1 MPTEKAVWVGVKPGV
16 MKWARESIG
25 LTIAEVS
32 RRLNIGESTITEWE
46 TGDRKPTLNTLKK
59 LASLYKRPLAIFFLP
74 TPPLEP
80 SLPTD
85 YRVLPEDKR
94 RPLTKKALLAI
105 RRARYLQSVATDLLQ
120 EESTERILPS
130 LERVSLDDDPEV
142 VAERQRR
149 QLGVGRDYQQSFRSV
164 YDAFSRWREVLEN
177 QRILVV
183 QSRMS
188 VGEARGF
195 SLVDGLIPVISVNMS
210 DSISARI
217 FTLFHEYAH
226 ILTKVSG
233 ICTPENISPYDA
245 DAQLV
250 ERFCNYFAGAFL
262 VPRNALGQDTN
273 AREIGRSRTIDDS
286 LLLEIAGRFRVSTQ
300 VVLRRLLICQ
310 FINRSQYQVELD
322 ELELQK
328 RPPKR
333 KRGFGMPTP
342 KRCIT
347 ENGRLFTAI
356 TLAAKERDSITYS
369 DLADYLAID
378 LKYLDKVEA
387 LL

>member
-1 MPTEKAVWVGVKPGV
+1 MPTKKSVWVGVKPSV
-16 MKWARESIG
+16 MEWARESIG
-25 LTIAEVS
+25 LTIPEVS

-46 TGDRKPTLNTLKK
+46 TGDKKPTLNTLKK
-59 LASLYKRPLAIFFLP
+59 LTSLYKRPLAIFFLP

-80 SLPTD
+80 PLPTD
-85 YRVLPEDKR
+85 YRVLPEEKR
-94 RPLTKKALLAI
+94 RPLTKQALLAI
-105 RRARYLQSVATDLLQ
+105 RRARYLQSVVTELLK
-120 EESTERILPS
+120 EEPAVGILPAF
-130 LERVSLDDDPEV
+130 ERVSLNDDPEF
-142 VAERQRR
+142 VAERQRTK
-149 QLGVGRDYQQSFRSV
+149 LGISPTYQESFRSV
-164 YDAFSRWREVLEN
+164 YDAFGRWREVLEN
-177 QRILVV
+177 QRILVL

-195 SLVDGLIPVISVNMS
+195 SLIDNLIPVISVNIS

-226 ILTKVSG
+226 ILTRVSG
-233 ICTPENISPYDA
+233 ICTPENILPYDTTT
-245 DAQLV
+245 QII

-262 VPRNALGQDTN
+262 VPRNALEQDIST
-273 AREIGRSRTIDDS
+273 REIRRRGTIDNS
-286 LLLEIAGRFRVSTQ
+286 LLYQTANRFRVSAQ
-300 VVLRRLLICQ
+300 VVLRRLLICE
-310 FINRSQYQVELD
+310 FINRSQYQVKLD

-333 KRGFGMPTP
+333 KRGFGMSTP
-342 KRCIT
+342 KRCLT

>member
-1 MPTEKAVWVGVKPGV
+1 MPTKRPVWVGVKSGV

-25 LTIAEVS
+25 LTIPEVS
-32 RRLNIGESTITEWE
+32 KRLNIGESTIAEWE
-46 TGDRKPTLNTLKK
+46 TGGKKPTLNTLKK

-80 SLPTD
+80 PLPRD
-85 YRVLPEDKR
+85 YRVLPEEKR
-94 RPLTKKALLAI
+94 RPLTKQALLAI
-105 RRARYLQSVATDLLQ
+105 RRARYLQSVATELLK
-120 EESTERILPS
+120 EEPTGDILAS
-130 LERVSLDDDPEV
+130 FEMVSLNDDPEF
-142 VAERQRR
+142 VAERQRAK
-149 QLGVGRDYQQSFRSV
+149 LGISLDYQQSFRSV
-164 YDAFSRWREVLEN
+164 YDAFSRWRDVLEN
-177 QRILVV
+177 QRILVL

-195 SLVDGLIPVISVNMS
+195 SLTDNLIPVISVNMS
-210 DSISARI
+210 DSISARV

-245 DAQLV
+245 NAQLI
-250 ERFCNYFAGAFL
+250 ERFCNHFAGAFV
-262 VPRNALGQDTN
+262 VPRTALERNINAI
-273 AREIGRSRTIDDS
+273 EIRRRGMIDNS
-286 LLLEIAGRFRVSTQ
+286 LLFEIANHFKVSSQ
-300 VVLRRLLICQ
+300 VILRRLLICE
-310 FINRSQYQVELD
+310 FINRSQYQVKSD
-322 ELELQK
+322 ELEFQK
-328 RPPKR
+328 GPLKR
-333 KRGFGMPTP
+333 KTGFGMPTP
-342 KRCIT
+342 KRCIS

-356 TLAAKERDSITYS
+356 TLAARGRDSITYS

>member
-1 MPTEKAVWVGVKPGV
+1 MPTERPVWVGVKPSV
-16 MKWARESIG
+16 MKWVRESIG
-25 LTIAEVS
+25 LTIPEVS
-32 RRLNIGESTITEWE
+32 KRLNIGEATITEWE

-74 TPPLEP
+74 APPLEP
-80 SLPTD
+80 PLPTD
-85 YRVLPEDKR
+85 YRVLPEEKR
-94 RPLTKKALLAI
+94 RPLTKQALLAI
-105 RRARYLQSVATDLLQ
+105 RRARYLQSVATELLQ
-120 EESTERILPS
+120 EESTGDILLS
-130 LERVSLDDDPEV
+130 FEGVSLNDDPEA
-142 VAERQRR
+142 VAERQRTR
-149 QLGVGRDYQQSFRSV
+149 LGISLASQQSFRSV

-177 QRILVV
+177 QRILVL
-183 QSRMS
+183 QSRMP

-195 SLVDGLIPVISVNMS
+195 SLIGNPIPVISVNMS

-245 DAQLV
+245 NAQLV
-250 ERFCNYFAGAFL
+250 ERFCNRFAGAFL
-262 VPRNALGQDTN
+262 VPRSALERDVH
-273 AREIGRSRTIDDS
+273 AIEIRRRGMIDNS
-286 LLLEIAGRFRVSTQ
+286 LLFEIANHLKVSSQ
-300 VVLRRLLICQ
+300 VILRRLLICE
-310 FINRSQYQVELD
+310 FINRSQYQVKSD
-322 ELELQK
+322 ELEFQK
-328 RPPKR
+328 RPLKR

-342 KRCIT
+342 KRCII

-356 TLAAKERDSITYS
+356 TLAAKERDTITYS

>member
-1 MPTEKAVWVGVKPGV
+1 MPTKKSVWVGVKPGV

-25 LTIAEVS
+25 LTIPEIS
-32 RRLNIGESTITEWE
+32 KRLNTRERTITEWE
-46 TGDRKPTLNTLKK
+46 TGDRKPTPNTLEK

-80 SLPTD
+80 PLPTD

-105 RRARYLQSVATDLLQ
+105 RRARYLQSVASELLK
-120 EESTERILPS
+120 EELVGDILPS
-130 LERVSLDDDPEV
+130 FERVSLKDDPEL
-142 VAERQRR
+142 VAERQRTK
-149 QLGVGRDYQQSFRSV
+149 LGVSQAYQQSFRSM
-164 YDAFSRWREVLEN
+164 YDAFHKWREVLEN
-177 QRILVV
+177 QHILVL
-183 QSRMS
+183 QSRML

-195 SLVDGLIPVISVNMS
+195 SLVDNLIPVISVNMS

-226 ILTKVSG
+226 ILLEMSG
-233 ICTPENISPYDA
+233 ICTPEDISPYDTHI
-245 DAQLV
+245 QLV
-250 ERFCNYFAGAFL
+250 ERFCNHFAGAFL
-262 VPRNALGQDTN
+262 VPKSALEWDIT
-273 AREIGRSRTIDDS
+273 AREIRIRGTIDNS
-286 LLLEIAGRFRVSTQ
+286 LLYETTKHFRVSAQ
-300 VVLRRLLICQ
+300 VVLRRLLICE
-310 FINRSQYQVELD
+310 FINRSQYQVKLD

-333 KRGFGMPTP
+333 RSGFGMSTP

-347 ENGRLFTAI
+347 ENGRLFTSI